1 LNHERADEVP
11 HEGVGG
17 VGVRSVGGVGRVAVL
32 GPGGVGGF
40 LAAALA
46 HAAPPG
52 VSVMVVARESTVTV
66 IERRGLRV
74 RSALLGDFTAH
85 PRAVEHLDE
94 RVAVLFVATKASGI
108 EHALRR
114 LTAVPDL
121 LVPLL
126 NGLEHMEMLRARYG
140 PAHVAAGSIRIE
152 SERTEPAVIVQRSP
166 QVRVE
171 LAADDP
177 VAGGRLPAIMTLLSL
192 AGIPT
197 SIGSSEKQVLWSKL
211 VRLVALS
218 ASTAAFDEPLGK
230 IRDDPA
236 QGAALAACA
245 REAAAV
251 AAAEGARV
259 DPAETIAEL
268 EAAHPSLRSSLQLDV
283 AAGRDTELDAIQGA
297 VLRAAARHGLS
308 CPTIERLARSIARR
322 AGEPFP
328 DERDRSGAP
337 PRPGRPTSPPG

>member
-11 HEGVGG
+11 NAGVGSVAA
-17 VGVRSVGGVGRVAVL
+17 VGARGVGRVAVL

-46 HAAPPG
+46 RTAPPG
-52 VSVMVVARESTVTV
+52 ASVTVVARRATVTA
-66 IERRGLRV
+66 IEQRGLRV
-74 RSALLGDFTAH
+74 HSALLGEFTAH
-85 PRAVEHLDE
+85 PRAIEHLQE
-94 RVAVLFVATKASGI
+94 RVDVLFVATKAPGI
-108 EHALRR
+108 ELALRR
-114 LTAVPDL
+114 VAVEPDL

-126 NGLEHMEMLRARYG
+126 NGLEHMELLRARYG
-140 PAHVAAGSIRIE
+140 RAHVAAGSIRIE

-166 QVRVE
+166 QVRLE

-177 VAGGRLPAIMTLLSL
+177 IAGARLPAVLSLLSL
-192 AGIPT
+192 AGIPA
-197 SIGSSEKQVLWSKL
+197 SIGACEKQVLWSKL

-218 ASTAAFDEPLGK
+218 ATTAAFDEPLGK

-236 QGAALAACA
+236 QQAALVACV

-251 AAAEGARV
+251 ATAEGALV

-268 EAAHPSLRSSLQLDV
+268 DAAHPSLRSSLQLDV
-283 AAGRDTELDAIQGA
+283 AAGRASELDAIQGA
-297 VLRAAARHGLS
+297 VLRAAAHHGLA
-308 CPTIERLARSIARR
+308 CPTIEQLTASIALR

-328 DERDRSGAP
+328 AET
-337 PRPGRPTSPPG
+337 PG